1 MLLYKSLVLATA
13 LLSGTASAGRKTD
26 VKNDSG
32 GDTPPWEGEKS
43 GGGSSGGGGNS
54 GTTPAATKG
63 PAFVDGKNSRF
74 IGQYRAAH

>member
-13 LLSGTASAGRKTD
+13 LLSGTASAGRKKD
-26 VKNDSG
+26 AKNG
-32 GDTPPWEGEKS
+32 GDTPPWEDEKS

-74 IGQYRAAH
+74 IGQYIAAH